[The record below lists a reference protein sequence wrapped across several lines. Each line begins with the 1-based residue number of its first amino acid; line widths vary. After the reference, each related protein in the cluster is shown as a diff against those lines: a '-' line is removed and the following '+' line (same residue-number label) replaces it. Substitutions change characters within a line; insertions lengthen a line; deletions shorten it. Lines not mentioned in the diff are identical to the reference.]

1 MILITGHKGF
11 VGGYITKELDSRGLE
26 WVGYDLVERNDIRD
40 RFNLESFFMENK
52 IDTVIHLAALAN
64 PIKSMMF
71 PVEYV
76 NTNILG
82 THNLL
87 DCAKRYG
94 VKQFIF
100 FSSSSVY
107 GGNIPPNNENEHY
120 APTSVYATTKVTGE
134 LLVKSSDVPYT
145 IIRPFTLYGLN
156 GRKDQVIYKWINLL
170 KQNKP
175 ITILGD
181 GTTKRGY
188 TYINDL
194 AKTVVDVIGND
205 KALNETFNLGG
216 EEVVAIQELADI
228 FKETIECEIEL
239 KPEIQYAPLLKGDTY
254 QNFADITKAKEIL
267 GYNPT
272 KNFRKNIEDIIR
284 KELCQS

>member
-1 MILITGHKGF
+1 
-11 VGGYITKELDSRGLE
+11 
-26 WVGYDLVERNDIRD
+26 
-40 RFNLESFFMENK
+40 MENK

-71 PVEYV
+71 PDEYIK
-76 NTNILG
+76 TNING
-82 THNLL
+82 TQNLL

-107 GGNIPPNNENEHY
+107 GGNVPPNKEDEQY
-120 APTSVYATTKVTGE
+120 APTSIYATSKVTGE
-134 LLVKSSDVPYT
+134 LLVKSSDIPYT
-145 IIRPFTLYGLN
+145 IIRPFTLYGTD
-156 GRKDQVIYKWINLL
+156 GRKDQVVYKWINLL
-170 KQNKP
+170 KQGKP

-188 TYINDL
+188 TYINDFV
-194 AKTVVDVIGND
+194 KTVIDTVNND
-205 KALNETFNLGG
+205 KAINETFNLGG
-216 EEVVAIQELADI
+216 EEIISIQELADI

-254 QNFADITKAKEIL
+254 ENFADVSKAKEIL

-272 KNFRKNIEDIIR
+272 KNFRKNIENIIK
-284 KELCQS
+284 KELCTN